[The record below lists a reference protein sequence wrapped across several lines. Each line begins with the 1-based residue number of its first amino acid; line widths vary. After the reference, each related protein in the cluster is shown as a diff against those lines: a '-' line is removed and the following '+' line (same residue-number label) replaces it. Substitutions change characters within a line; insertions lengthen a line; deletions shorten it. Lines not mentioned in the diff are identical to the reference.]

1 MAIIPTFRVS
11 DFLAVVNQSLDVA
24 FGVVEVEGEV
34 SSFNVNHQKYVF
46 FDLKD
51 ATGSV
56 SCFMTVWQLR
66 TPIEDGMKVVVRAVP
81 KVTNRGKFSLTVSD
95 IRLIGEGSLKKSFE
109 LLRAKLE
116 KEGLFDD
123 ARKRPLPT
131 LPSRV
136 AVISS
141 TDAAGY
147 ADFMKIAEERF
158 GGVEFIVANVRV
170 QGTDAPKQIVRAIEY
185 VNQMAELPEVIVII
199 RGGGSA
205 DDLAAFND
213 EPLVRAI
220 VASREPILTGI
231 GHETDESLSDRAAD
245 VAAVTQTN
253 AAQLLVPDR
262 TVLIDDVARQL
273 QRALDLVTTAIERD
287 EEMTRKELQR
297 GIESVQRRAEEMER
311 TLLHQEQLL
320 RVFNP
325 ATVLDRGYALIRG
338 ETRVGGL
345 LDIETKQAYIKA
357 EVKEYHEK

>member
-66 TPIEDGMKVVVRAVP
+66 TPIEDGMKVVVRAAP

-95 IRLIGEGSLKKSFE
+95 IRPIGEGSLKKSFE

-158 GGVEFIVANVRV
+158 GGVEFVVANVQV
-170 QGTDAPKQIVRAIEY
+170 QGADAPKQIVRAIEY

-220 VASREPILTGI
+220 VASRVPILTGI
-231 GHETDESLSDRAAD
+231 GHETDESLSDWAAD
-245 VAAVTQTN
+245 VAAVTPTN

-273 QRALDLVTTAIERD
+273 QRALNLVMTAIERD
-287 EEMTRKELQR
+287 EEATRKELQR
-297 GIESVQRRAEEMER
+297 GIESVQRRAEEVER
-311 TLLHQEQLL
+311 TLLHKEQLL

>member
-66 TPIEDGMKVVVRAVP
+66 TPIEDGMKVVVRAAP

-95 IRLIGEGSLKKSFE
+95 IRPIGEGSLKKSFE

-158 GGVEFIVANVRV
+158 GGVEFVVANVQV
-170 QGTDAPKQIVRAIEY
+170 QGADAPKQIVRAIEY
-185 VNQMAELPEVIVII
+185 VNQMSELPEVIVII

-220 VASREPILTGI
+220 VASRVPILTGI
-231 GHETDESLSDRAAD
+231 GHETDESLSDWAAD
-245 VAAVTQTN
+245 VAAVTPTN

-273 QRALDLVTTAIERD
+273 QRALNLVMTAIERD
-287 EEMTRKELQR
+287 EEATRKELQR
-297 GIESVQRRAEEMER
+297 GIESVQRRAEEVER
-311 TLLHQEQLL
+311 TLLHKEQLL

-338 ETRVGGL
+338 EICVGGL
-345 LDIETKQAYIKA
+345 LDIETKQASIKA
-357 EVKEYHEK
+357 EVKEYH

>member
-66 TPIEDGMKVVVRAVP
+66 TPIEYGMKVVVRAAP

-95 IRLIGEGSLKKSFE
+95 IRPIGEGSLKKSFE

-123 ARKRPLPT
+123 ARKRSLPT

-158 GGVEFIVANVRV
+158 GGVEFIVANVRA
-170 QGTDAPKQIVRAIEY
+170 QGTDAPKQIVPAIEY
-185 VNQMAELPEVIVII
+185 VNQKAELPEVIVII

-220 VASREPILTGI
+220 VASRVPILTGI
-231 GHETDESLSDRAAD
+231 GHETDESLSDWAAD
-245 VAAVTQTN
+245 VAAVTPTN

-311 TLLHQEQLL
+311 TLLHKEQLL

>member
-220 VASREPILTGI
+220 VASRVPILTGI
-231 GHETDESLSDRAAD
+231 GHETDESLSDWAAD
-245 VAAVTQTN
+245 VAAVTPTN

-273 QRALDLVTTAIERD
+273 QRALDLMTTAIERD
-287 EEMTRKELQR
+287 EDMTRKELQR

-311 TLLHQEQLL
+311 TLLHKEQLL

>member
-66 TPIEDGMKVVVRAVP
+66 TPIEDGMKVVVRAAP

-95 IRLIGEGSLKKSFE
+95 IRPIGEGSLKKSFE

-158 GGVEFIVANVRV
+158 GG
-170 QGTDAPKQIVRAIEY
+170 
-185 VNQMAELPEVIVII
+185 
-199 RGGGSA
+199 
-205 DDLAAFND
+205 
-213 EPLVRAI
+213 
-220 VASREPILTGI
+220 SR
-231 GHETDESLSDRAAD
+231 DC
-245 VAAVTQTN
+245 
-253 AAQLLVPDR
+253 
-262 TVLIDDVARQL
+262 
-273 QRALDLVTTAIERD
+273 
-287 EEMTRKELQR
+287 
-297 GIESVQRRAEEMER
+297 
-311 TLLHQEQLL
+311 
-320 RVFNP
+320 
-325 ATVLDRGYALIRG
+325 
-338 ETRVGGL
+338 
-345 LDIETKQAYIKA
+345 
-357 EVKEYHEK
+357 